1 MVELLR
7 ENGSHHEDIIRTGT
21 QVWDNVTEIHPTVSI
36 FFELSLGPHQ
46 GGCAGLNEGEA
57 SRVQHGLWE
66 LLPVHLIQ
74 FGFWIKKVDLGG
86 RSRHEDE
93 DAGLGP
99 WRVVLVGQFGCMKTS
114 ILSKH

>member
-36 FFELSLGPHQ
+36 FFELSPGPHQ

-57 SRVQHGLWE
+57 GRVQHGLWE

-74 FGFWIKKVDLGG
+74 FGFRVKKVNLGG
-86 RSRHEDE
+86 RARHEDE

-114 ILSKH
+114 MLSEH